1 MVAELYELKDFH
13 LFHELKH
20 FPFCEV
26 RIYRTFTDIKNL
38 LLHILFRENANI
50 WLNGMAL
57 KSIQKLGKVSS
68 LTVSPDV
75 ENILSLQ
82 YGGFD
87 QTWTLQIMPG
97 KPL

>member
-1 MVAELYELKDFH
+1 
-13 LFHELKH
+13 
-20 FPFCEV
+20 
-26 RIYRTFTDIKNL
+26 
-38 LLHILFRENANI
+38 
-50 WLNGMAL
+50 MAL